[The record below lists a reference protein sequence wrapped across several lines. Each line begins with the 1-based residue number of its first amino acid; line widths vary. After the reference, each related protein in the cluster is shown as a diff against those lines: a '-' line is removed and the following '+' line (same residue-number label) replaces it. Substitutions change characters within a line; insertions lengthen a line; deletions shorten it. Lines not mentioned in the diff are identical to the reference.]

1 MSAVAALAAA
11 LRVMSDCSQDRK
23 QALSWARS
31 EGLEPPLLIRSQ
43 MLYPLSYE
51 RGC

>member
-11 LRVMSDCSQDRK
+11 LRVMSDRSQDRN

-31 EGLEPPLLIRSQ
+31 KGLEPPTF
-43 MLYPLSYE
+43 
-51 RGC
+51 

>member
-11 LRVMSDCSQDRK
+11 LRVMSDCSQDRN

-31 EGLEPPLLIRSQ
+31 EGLEPPTF
-43 MLYPLSYE
+43 
-51 RGC
+51 